1 MGANNMD
8 LPFQPMFKDKRK
20 LKTAFIYTPICNAI
34 NMIAINTISLLT
46 F

>member
-1 MGANNMD
+1 
-8 LPFQPMFKDKRK
+8 MFKDKRK